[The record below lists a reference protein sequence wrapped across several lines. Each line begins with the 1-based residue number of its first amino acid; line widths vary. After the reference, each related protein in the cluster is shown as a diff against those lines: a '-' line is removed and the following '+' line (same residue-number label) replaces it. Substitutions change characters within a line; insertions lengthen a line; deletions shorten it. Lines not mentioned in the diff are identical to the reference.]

1 MRVRFPFKFIC
12 LVSIVLM
19 FSVQGCSTVNSYSD
33 SEVEDFEDVQKKQQG
48 RMRVDSA
55 SKTRVVPKSH
65 PTKSLINSKPKGGG

>member
-33 SEVEDFEDVQKKQQG
+33 SEVQDYEKSQKRQQG
-48 RMRVDSA
+48 RARVDSA
-55 SKTRVVPKSH
+55 SKTRTVPNPH

>member
-33 SEVEDFEDVQKKQQG
+33 SEVEDLEEVQKKQQG

-55 SKTRVVPKSH
+55 SKTRVVPKS
-65 PTKSLINSKPKGGG
+65 